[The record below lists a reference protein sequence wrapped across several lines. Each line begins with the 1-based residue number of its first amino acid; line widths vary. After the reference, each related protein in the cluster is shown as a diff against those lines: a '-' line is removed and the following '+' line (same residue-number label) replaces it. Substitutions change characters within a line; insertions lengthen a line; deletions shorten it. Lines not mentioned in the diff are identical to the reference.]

1 MPEVAEH
8 ARLLEELCADAVDER
23 LFLPVQRLDMAC
35 RRVAPAELADKELFQ
50 GHVAPQ
56 ENVLGLVG
64 AAEAAAAQEAGYAV
78 CVAVEQGFPGRVCLP
93 YYKFFAKIGKNS
105 HSA

>member
-78 CVAVEQGFPGRVCLP
+78 CVAVEQGSRGECACHIISFLQR
-93 YYKFFAKIGKNS
+93 
-105 HSA
+105 